1 MEGEMG
7 QLHSMA
13 ASVRGSDWQTTIL
26 AVFHKID
33 PLPSSEHFGVSL

>member
-1 MEGEMG
+1 MEWEIG

-13 ASVRGSDWQTTIL
+13 ARVRGSDWQTTIL

-33 PLPSSEHFGVSL
+33 PFPCSEHSGVSS